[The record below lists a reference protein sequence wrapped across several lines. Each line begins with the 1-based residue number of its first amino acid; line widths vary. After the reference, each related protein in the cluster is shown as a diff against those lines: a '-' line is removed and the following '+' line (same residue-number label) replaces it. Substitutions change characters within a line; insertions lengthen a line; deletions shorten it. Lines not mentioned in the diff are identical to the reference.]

1 MNNIVHLMFK
11 DLRLLVRDRFGLFW
25 IFVFPL
31 VYALFFGAIFS
42 GQSGGGGGGKI
53 GIAVVDQD
61 ESTSSKAFLE
71 LLAKHPSLSVR
82 QNEDGS
88 PRSMPLDAARDLV
101 RRGKRAAY
109 VALRKGFGDQGIDV
123 FAPSRDV
130 AQALVEVGVDPSRS
144 AEKGYLQGILA
155 ESTFRHTID
164 GFADR
169 EKTKR
174 DIARMSARVRDD
186 PAIPA
191 PQKLLLGVFF
201 SALDRFLAGI
211 DVSALA
217 SSTSDGASG
226 ESGMNLA
233 RIDLVDVTVEDEG
246 PQSAFQI
253 TFPSA
258 ILWGLI
264 GCASGFAIM
273 IVRERT
279 LGTMARLLTSPVTL
293 SEILL
298 GKGAA
303 CFVTCVAATLFLLLV
318 AWIGLGI
325 GLGSIPKL
333 LVGVA
338 ASAFSF
344 VGIMLVCSLLGKT
357 EQAVAGATWG
367 LMMPFVMLGGGM
379 VPLIAMPSWMQQLSS
394 VSPFKWCILALEGA
408 IWRGFSWAEMVTPCL
423 ILVGVGV
430 AGATVAFFLFRRTV
444 ARA

>member
-1 MNNIVHLMFK
+1 MTNIVHLMVK

-61 ESTSSKAFLE
+61 ETPSSKQFVE

-82 QNEDGS
+82 RNENGS
-88 PRSMPLDAARDLV
+88 PRTMSLDAARELV
-101 RRGKRAAY
+101 RRGKRSAY
-109 VALRKGFGDQGIDV
+109 VALRNGFGDQGIDV
-123 FAPSRDV
+123 FAPSRD
-130 AQALVEVGVDPSRS
+130 AAKALVEVGVDPSRS

-174 DIARMSARVRDD
+174 DIARMSARVRED

-191 PQKLLLGVFF
+191 AQKLLLGVFF
-201 SALDRFLAGI
+201 SALDKFLAGI
-211 DVSALA
+211 DVSALRDSA
-217 SSTSDGASG
+217 SSETSG

-233 RIDLVDVTVEDEG
+233 RIELVDVTVEDDG
-246 PQSAFQI
+246 PKSAFQI
-253 TFPSA
+253 SFPSA

-264 GCASGFAIM
+264 GCAAGFAIM

-279 LGTMARLLTSPVTL
+279 QGTMARLLASPVTL
-293 SEILL
+293 GELLL

-303 CFVTCVAATLFLLLV
+303 CFVTCVAAVVFLLLV
-318 AWIGLGI
+318 AGIGLGI

-333 LVGVA
+333 LVGIA
-338 ASAFSF
+338 ASATAF
-344 VGIMLVCSLLGKT
+344 VGIMLVCALLGKT

-367 LMMPFVMLGGGM
+367 IMMPFAMLGGGM

-394 VSPFKWCILALEGA
+394 VSPFKWCVLALEGS
-408 IWRGFSWAEMVTPCL
+408 IWRGFSWAEMVKPCA
-423 ILVGVGV
+423 ILVGVGI
-430 AGATVAFFLFRRTV
+430 AGATLAFFLFRRSV